1 MKILTINPGDSST
14 KISVFEDETPLL
26 LKSLQHSVEELP
38 DFSDTKAQ
46 YVFRKRIIE
55 ESLSETGI
63 PMQFDAIIGRGGLV
77 KPIQGGVYEVTD
89 KLYDDVLNHA
99 MRQHP
104 CNLGTILAYEMA
116 KDIKG
121 CRAFMADPGIVD
133 ELGPLARYSG
143 TPLLPRIAF
152 WHALNQKAISREY
165 AKSIGRRYEDLRLIV
180 CHMGSGISVAVHVNG
195 KAIDVN
201 NALDGEGSFSVK
213 RSGTLPVSQ
222 LIHLCFSGKYTEEQ
236 LQNYIMRECGL
247 TAYVGHSDMP
257 KIMQQINDG
266 DLKAKEAVDAMIY
279 QTAKNIAALTAVIA
293 GKPDAI
299 LITGGLAHV
308 KYITDGLESR
318 ISWLA
323 PVHIFPG
330 EDEQRALALNALAVL
345 RGERQTQPYK

>member
-1 MKILTINPGDSST
+1 MRILTINPGDSST
-14 KISVFEDETPLL
+14 KISVFDDETPIL
-26 LKSLQHSVEELP
+26 LKSLQHSVDELP

-46 YVFRKRIIE
+46 YIFRKRIIE
-55 ESLSETGI
+55 ESLREANI
-63 PMQFDAIIGRGGLV
+63 PVRFDAIIGRGCLV
-77 KPIQGGVYEVTD
+77 KPVQSGVYEVTY
-89 KLYDDVLNHA
+89 KLYDDVINRV
-99 MRQHP
+99 MRKHP

-116 KDIKG
+116 KEIDG
-121 CRAFMADPGIVD
+121 CKAFMADPGIVD

-143 TPLLPRIAF
+143 SPKLPRIAF
-152 WHALNQKAISREY
+152 WHALNQKAIAREY

-180 CHMGSGISVAVHVNG
+180 CHMGSGISVAVHVG
-195 KAIDVN
+195 GRAIDVN

-222 LIHLCFSGKYTEEQ
+222 LIHLCFSGKYTEAQ

-279 QTAKNIAALTAVIA
+279 QTAKNIAALSAVIA

-308 KYITDGLESR
+308 KYITDGLQDR
-318 ISWLA
+318 LSWLA
-323 PVHIFPG
+323 PLHIYPG
-330 EDEQRALALNALAVL
+330 EDEQKALAMNALAVL
-345 RGERQTQPYK
+345 RGERETVPYE